1 MKLKT
6 SPRYP
11 VKQITAV
18 CLSAAF
24 CWVTHRSSDCQHLE
38 TQTLTGASQSCTHTH
53 THTYTHTH
61 IPEGARW
68 GWKQEVVKFT
78 PARVRTVIYPH
89 QGQLQQMWQ
98 DKMKKERREVEEED
112 NIHSSVTSIVSP
124 REMASLTHCHLFAS
138 WRN

>member
-6 SPRYP
+6 SPQYP
-11 VKQITAV
+11 VKQITAM
-18 CLSAAF
+18 CLSTAF

-38 TQTLTGASQSCTHTH
+38 TQTLTWASQAYTH
-53 THTYTHTH
+53 THTH

-98 DKMKKERREVEEED
+98 DEMKKEGGEVEEED
-112 NIHSSVTSIVSP
+112 NIYSSVSIVSP
-124 REMASLTHCHLFAS
+124 RETAS
-138 WRN
+138 